1 MTNHNHSDGVRPSL
15 AQIRKRRAEGWF
27 DHTVEPTIDVL
38 LAELEKFYDA
48 YLEARRDFDRLMHT
62 VVDADHVPT
71 PARGSSSDGQ
81 HCAVCRRHIWRK
93 GLDEWAHLDV
103 MA

>member
-15 AQIRKRRAEGWF
+15 AQIRKRRADGWF

-38 LAELEKFYDA
+38 LEFAPHEIQ
-48 YLEARRDFDRLMHT
+48 
-62 VVDADHVPT
+62 
-71 PARGSSSDGQ
+71 PARGSSSDGT
-81 HCAVCRRHIWRK
+81 HCAVCRRGIWRK
-93 GLDEWAHLDV
+93 GLDEWAHVEV